1 MKINFATGNSFKYEL
16 AKAFFDKL
24 GPEYELVQYD
34 LDIVEIQSHSVE
46 EIAKQAAVSIAK
58 EKQEPCIKVDVGFY
72 IEALNGFP
80 GPFIR
85 FINEQLTYQ
94 DYLRLLGDNQNRNA
108 YFLDSLAIGYPD
120 GTAKVFTRKTKGT
133 VATTVDVVG
142 QWPANDLFIPDG
154 YTRPLGQLSND
165 EQLKFWGDGSWP
177 DVIKHFKNS

>member
-1 MKINFATGNSFKYEL
+1 MKINFATGNSFKYEI

-34 LDIVEIQSHSVE
+34 MEISEIQSHSVE
-46 EIAKQAAVSIAK
+46 EIAMQAAINIAK

-85 FINEQLTYQ
+85 YINEQLSCE
-94 DYLRLLGDNQNRNA
+94 DYLRLLGNTQNRNA

-120 GTAKVFTRKTKGT
+120 GTAKVFTRKTTGSIARS
-133 VATTVDVVG
+133 VEQPG
-142 QWPANDLFIPDG
+142 RWPTNDLFVPDG
-154 YTRPLGQLSND
+154 HSQPLGQLSND
-165 EQLKFWGDGSWP
+165 EQVAFWGDGSWP
-177 DVIKHFKNS
+177 DVIKHFAQS

>member
-1 MKINFATGNSFKYEL
+1 MKINFATGNSFKYEI

-34 LDIVEIQSHSVE
+34 LEIVEIQSDSVE
-46 EIAKQAAVSIAK
+46 EIAKQAAISIAK

-85 FINEQLTYQ
+85 YVNEQLSCK
-94 DYLRLLGDNQNRNA
+94 DYLRLLEDDQDRSA

-133 VATTVDVVG
+133 VARAVDQIG
-142 QWPANDLFIPDG
+142 RWPTNDLFIPDG
-154 YTRPLGQLSND
+154 YSRPLGELSND
-165 EQLKFWGDGSWP
+165 EQVKFWGDGSWP
-177 DVIKHFKNS
+177 DVIKHFGSS